1 MDCESENT
9 IGSRMKKQKM
19 EFSKAMIVLSYVI
32 GITLSA
38 IVIVLSILGIECSS
52 IASIAM
58 ASWGEIA
65 AANVFYY
72 SMNKKINA
80 PKVVMYLYEDL
91 PDELKEQVDINGLL
105 QTLMN

>member
-1 MDCESENT
+1 
-9 IGSRMKKQKM
+9 MKKKM
-19 EFSKAMIVLSYVI
+19 EFSKSMIVLSYVI
-32 GITLSA
+32 GITLTL
-38 IVIVLSILGIECSS
+38 IVIICSVLGIECGNITSV
-52 IASIAM
+52 AM
-58 ASWGEIA
+58 AAWGEIA

-80 PKVVMYLYEDL
+80 PKVVMYLYQDL